1 MVRLAVDNRQTPFV
15 IAVDGP
21 AASGKG
27 TISKMVASE
36 LALGYLDTGKLYR
49 AVGYKILELGY
60 DPEDESK
67 AIEIAQSIQEDDVLN
82 PNLYKENV
90 GGTASII
97 SAFASVRDILL
108 LFQREYAYGG
118 KGAVLDGRDIGTVVC
133 PDADLKFFIT
143 AEIETRTRRRYE
155 ELHRRGNPITFE
167 QIKAEIKRRDDR
179 DQNRSVAP
187 LKKAEDAIFI
197 DTTALDVGAVFESV
211 MNEVRKHPKYNQNIV
226 SNQ

>member
-1 MVRLAVDNRQTPFV
+1 MARSADNNHYAQFV

-36 LALGYLDTGKLYR
+36 LGLGYLDTGKLYR
-49 AVGYKILELGY
+49 AVGYKMLELGY
-60 DPEDESK
+60 APDDEDK
-67 AIEIAQSIQEDDVLN
+67 AIEIAQSIQENDVLN

-90 GGTASII
+90 GGTASVI

-108 LFQREYAYGG
+108 LFQREYAYTGR
-118 KGAVLDGRDIGTVVC
+118 GAVLDGRDIGTVVC
-133 PDADLKFFIT
+133 PDADIKFFIT
-143 AEIETRTRRRYE
+143 AEIETRTKRRYE
-155 ELHRRGNPITFE
+155 ELHKRGNPITFE

-187 LKKAEDAIFI
+187 LKKADDAIFI
-197 DTTALDVGAVFESV
+197 DTTALDVRAVFESV
-211 MNEVRKHPKYNQNIV
+211 MYEIRKHPKYDRNTA